1 MAYRI
6 LEEKNIIYKKIL
18 VDNNSAIW
26 EEIYNKTN
34 KYTVPQIY
42 INEKYIGGFVELNEA
57 KISGELDLIIN
68 KDK

>member
-1 MAYRI
+1 MAYEI
-6 LEEKNIIYKKIL
+6 LKEKNIIYKKIL
-18 VDNNSAIW
+18 VDNNPNIW

-34 KYTVPQIY
+34 KHTVPQIY
-42 INEKYIGGFVELNEA
+42 INEQYIGGFVELNEA